1 MINYPCG
8 WFDVQQLPGGLRE
21 KWISVVPIVN
31 MKHLYADL
39 KKQQFLT
46 FNVIHVSVI
55 FVIYGQ
61 PITNLAN
68 QKKYKREVKNEMF

>member
-1 MINYPCG
+1 
-8 WFDVQQLPGGLRE
+8 
-21 KWISVVPIVN
+21 

-61 PITNLAN
+61 PITNLAS